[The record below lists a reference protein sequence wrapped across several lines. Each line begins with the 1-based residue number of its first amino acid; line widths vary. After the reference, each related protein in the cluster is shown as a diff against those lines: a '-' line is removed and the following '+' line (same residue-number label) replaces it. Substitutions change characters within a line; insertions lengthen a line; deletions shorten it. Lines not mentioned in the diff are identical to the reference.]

1 MNSTENQQYK
11 QQQNEQE
18 MKLPKANLL
27 EIAQQKPSK
36 NNETIQNQSAKKSKT
51 NDDKPKNN

>member
-1 MNSTENQQYK
+1 MNSTENRQYK

-36 NNETIQNQSAKKSKT
+36 NNETIRNQSAKKSKT

>member
-27 EIAQQKPSK
+27 DTQYATQYLALAYIL
-36 NNETIQNQSAKKSKT
+36 IQRVCIT
-51 NDDKPKNN
+51 NSN

>member
-36 NNETIQNQSAKKSKT
+36 NNETIQNQPAKKSKT